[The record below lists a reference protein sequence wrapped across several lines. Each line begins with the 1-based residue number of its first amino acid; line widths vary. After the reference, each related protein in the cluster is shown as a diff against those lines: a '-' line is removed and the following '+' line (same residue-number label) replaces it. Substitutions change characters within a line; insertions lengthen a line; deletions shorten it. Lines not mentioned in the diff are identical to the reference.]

1 MYAGAS
7 WVRRGSYQPQDD
19 EASPLTHCHSP
30 LPNIAT
36 GGYANVYRA
45 DDAITGTSYV
55 LKRMTV
61 FKDNLLVAGCAR

>member
-1 MYAGAS
+1 MFEGGAS
-7 WVRRGSYQPQDD
+7 FCDVAVINPNMMK
-19 EASPLTHCHSP
+19 PP